1 MKKDTRDLSQVYDL
15 FAIRVIVDDVKD
27 CYGVLGIVHSLWKPL
42 PYRFKDYIAMP
53 KPNNYQSLHTTV
65 IGTRGQP
72 VEIQIRTWEMH
83 RIAEYTAHWRYKE
96 GNQTANKD
104 AFDEKMGWLRNLL
117 EWQARAIRKNSSTP

>member
-1 MKKDTRDLSQVYDL
+1 MKKDNRDLSQVYDL

-65 IGTRGQP
+65 IGTRGSP
-72 VEIQIRTWEMH
+72 LKSRFAPGKCITSPNTASPPIGAIKKVIRRPIRTPLMKRWAGCE
-83 RIAEYTAHWRYKE
+83 T
-96 GNQTANKD
+96 
-104 AFDEKMGWLRNLL
+104 
-117 EWQARAIRKNSSTP
+117 S